1 MIVQFIN
8 DSPRVTRGEK
18 AVKVVMDFKLSEAVT
33 KAKCKFG
40 HRRVMDCKYMHV
52 YMGLPLLYM
61 LWIKLVLVY

>member
-1 MIVQFIN
+1 MIAQFIK
-8 DSPRVTRGEK
+8 DSSTVTQGKNALR
-18 AVKVVMDFKLSEAVT
+18 VVMEFKLSEAVT

-61 LWIKLVLVY
+61 FWIKLVLVY